1 MRGLRLVEVSCGG
14 LGFVEISLTPELV
27 FERAGYCRISKAPS
41 NAVAAILITSSA
53 SVHCF
58 NAPSAMPLVHDVEL
72 SAEAP
77 FRHDHL
83 HMMRKIS
90 LVGFGAGAAFVA
102 GHLLV
107 SEL

>member
-1 MRGLRLVEVSCGG
+1 MLGATFGRSKLGYGA
-14 LGFVEISLTPELV
+14 LGFVEVSAATELI

-41 NAVAAILITSSA
+41 NAMATILIPSSA
-53 SVHCF
+53 SGHCF
-58 NAPSAMPLVHDVEL
+58 NAPRAVPLVYDVEL

-102 GHLLV
+102 GHGN
-107 SEL
+107 SG